1 MVYFQTEKRSL
12 AMEGV
17 GKFYGLLV
25 CFIAISHNLWLFGIF
40 IVIYLG
46 TFSPVLVYCTKKNLS
61 TLVLPPETKRSN
73 NLLQKMKVPVAWLD
87 RVTG

>member
-46 TFSPVLVYCTKKNLS
+46 TFSPVLVYCTKKNLA
-61 TLVLPPETKRSN
+61 TKRSN